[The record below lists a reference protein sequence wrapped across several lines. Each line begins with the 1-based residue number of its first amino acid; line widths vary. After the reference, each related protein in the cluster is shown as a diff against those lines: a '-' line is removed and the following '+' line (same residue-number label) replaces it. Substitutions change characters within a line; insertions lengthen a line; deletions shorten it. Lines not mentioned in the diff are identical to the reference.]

1 MAVEVTDEM
10 IEDLEAEIAVQDE
23 DLKRMKATYAALRL
37 KYPPPSYMER
47 YYYIVRIPEA
57 SRELRSK
64 RARLGW
70 LRKRWIPE
78 LTAVALFQY
87 ATRGD
92 SKNPYPYVW
101 VIDYDVVDSDYDH
114 LTDALKDKNYWERY
128 WRPRKLRILRV
139 RDGYRYAF
147 EEEKGRPV
155 IYVLAGDVYVLQSD
169 YMEKPHVCE
178 HQAAFTVSILKTLGL
193 VGGYRRERRRMTA
206 AELEFIP
213 VRTAQVSK

>member
-1 MAVEVTDEM
+1 MTIDVTREM
-10 IEDLEAEIAVQDE
+10 IEVLEAEIAVQVE
-23 DLKRMKATYAALRL
+23 DLKRMKETYETLRVR
-37 KYPPPSYMER
+37 YPPPSYTER

-101 VIDYDVVDSDYDH
+101 VIDYDRIESDYDRLVEVLH
-114 LTDALKDKNYWERY
+114 EKNYWERY

-139 RDGYRYAF
+139 TDGYRYAF
-147 EEEKGRPV
+147 EEKKGRPV
-155 IYVLAGDVYVLQSD
+155 IYVLAGDVYVTQKE
-169 YMEKPHVCE
+169 YAKKPHICE

-193 VGGYRRERRRMTA
+193 VTGYRRERRRMTET
-206 AELEFIP
+206 ELEYIP
-213 VRTAQVSK
+213 VRAAP

>member
-1 MAVEVTDEM
+1 MVLDVTGEM
-10 IEDLEAEIAVQDE
+10 IEVLEAEIAVQAE
-23 DLKRMKATYAALRL
+23 DLKRMKATYAALRVR
-37 KYPPPSYMER
+37 YPPISYTER
-47 YYYIVRIPEA
+47 YYYIVRIPEL

-78 LTAVALFQY
+78 LAAVALFQY

-101 VIDYDVVDSDYDH
+101 VIDYDVVDSDYDR
-114 LTDALKDKNYWERY
+114 LIEALKEKNYWERY
-128 WRPRKLRILRV
+128 WRPGKLRILRV

-147 EEEKGRPV
+147 DEKKGRPV

-169 YMEKPHVCE
+169 YMAKPHVCE

-193 VGGYRRERRRMTA
+193 VEGYRRERRRMTA
-206 AELEFIP
+206 VELEFIP